1 MHCEP
6 VVQKGTFLT
15 LARPTP
21 STSADSKAIHVRWIA
36 SGPFI
41 GPDSVTHPVK
51 LQAKLLV
58 KTDVCLFIYLRLNSD
73 GWTKGFKL
81 I

>member
-6 VVQKGTFLT
+6 VVQKGTFVA

-36 SGPFI
+36 SGWRI

-51 LQAKLLV
+51 LQAKRSV
-58 KTDVCLFIYLRLNSD
+58 KTRGRLFVYLHKNSD
-73 GWTKGFKL
+73 GKTE